1 MSPESQL
8 MGFNVMTHQKEAWD
22 HSPVSKVTEAAPP
35 FLIIHGTED
44 HTVPYSQSEKLYNV
58 LEKEGCDVTLLSLDG
73 ADHADLMFFQDE
85 VWTEI
90 IQFFQEK
97 LFREV

>member
-1 MSPESQL
+1 M
-8 MGFNVMTHQKEAWD
+8 
-22 HSPVSKVTEAAPP
+22 
-35 FLIIHGTED
+35 
-44 HTVPYSQSEKLYNV
+44 PYSQSEKLYDI

-97 LFREV
+97 LFQEV

>member
-1 MSPESQL
+1 M
-8 MGFNVMTHQKEAWD
+8 
-22 HSPVSKVTEAAPP
+22 
-35 FLIIHGTED
+35 
-44 HTVPYSQSEKLYNV
+44 
-58 LEKEGCDVTLLSLDG
+58 TLLSLDG

-97 LFREV
+97 LFQEV

>member
-1 MSPESQL
+1 M
-8 MGFNVMTHQKEAWD
+8 
-22 HSPVSKVTEAAPP
+22 SKVTAAAPP
-35 FLIIHGTED
+35 FFIIHGTED
-44 HTVPYSQSEKLYNV
+44 HTVPYSQSEKLYDI

-97 LFREV
+97 LFQEV

>member
-1 MSPESQL
+1 MES
-8 MGFNVMTHQKEAWD
+8 FTEENV
-22 HSPVSKVTEAAPP
+22 
-35 FLIIHGTED
+35 IIHGTED
-44 HTVPYSQSEKLYNV
+44 HTVPYSQSEKLYDI

-97 LFREV
+97 LFQEV